1 MGALHKGL
9 KLSHSGGNILCQLCR
24 HIIIICYG
32 IGRAGLSLNHR
43 GVRRG
48 NAISAPI
55 CLGGVRNNAGVPDV
69 GDREILFERAEQLRC
84 NVIKLT
90 GAINA
95 IRASGKSLPLI
106 PESPYK
112 ELIYYM
118 LHLLIRFIC
127 QYTSSANVFHLPV
140 EHLNKVVLLR
150 IGNIL
155 LCSLIVCRGDI
166 VHKITDN
173 ILSLVCVNIYT
184 ARRNLAILILNI

>member
-1 MGALHKGL
+1 MSALHKGL
-9 KLSHSGGNILCQLCR
+9 KLCHSGGNILCQFCR
-24 HIIIICYG
+24 HIIIIYYG
-32 IGRAGLSLNHR
+32 IGRTCLALNHR

-55 CLGGVRNNAGVPDV
+55 CLGGVRNYAGVPDV
-69 GDREILFERAEQLRC
+69 GDREILFERAEQLRR

-118 LHLLIRFIC
+118 
-127 QYTSSANVFHLPV
+127 FHLP
-140 EHLNKVVLLR
+140 
-150 IGNIL
+150 ICFIYQ
-155 LCSLIVCRGDI
+155 
-166 VHKITDN
+166 
-173 ILSLVCVNIYT
+173 LS
-184 ARRNLAILILNI
+184 ILIKSYSSGFATYSFAAS